1 MGSIPGW
8 RTKTLH
14 AFQCSPPKRKYRKVC
29 SKVHPPV
36 IVWAVLLSVAVLIGI
51 CQPSHLELV
60 LPFISSGTWLTDAY
74 LQGTQ
79 CRVLPDSL
87 LFLLIF
93 ILFFLFLFLLF
104 LLIFK
109 CVILIYLVLLTF
121 LYCSFKNNDL
131 VFIETLLFCV
141 CSYLIGLH
149 NMSPWIIC
157 QALFYVGDV
166 LVEKTKSCPHGSWED
181 RQ

>member
-29 SKVHPPV
+29 SEVHPPV
-36 IVWAVLLSVAVLIGI
+36 TLWAVLLSVAVLISI
-51 CQPSHLELV
+51 CQPPHLELV
-60 LPFISSGTWLTDAY
+60 LPVISSGTWLKDAY

-93 ILFFLFLFLLF
+93 
-104 LLIFK
+104 K
-109 CVILIYLVLLTF
+109 CVIPIYLVLLTF

-131 VFIETLLFCV
+131 LFIETLLFCV

-149 NMSPWIIC
+149 NMSTGLY
-157 QALFYVGDV
+157 ARHSSMLGMY
-166 LVEKTKSCPHGSWED
+166 
-181 RQ
+181 